1 MNANDFLK
9 GTDRNFG
16 AKVKAG
22 YTSDN
27 LEWQKSAYAFGRSN
41 QWDVVFGVSRRDSGA
56 STNSLTGKRSKAD
69 IDAYS
74 TAAFGK
80 ASFMP
85 NDANVLSLSYN
96 FDRANSKA
104 IRSIAMN
111 SNASPA
117 NGSSNEATSGISPQ
131 PFNTPTPNSTTSILI
146 LGAASIPKISSTP

>member
-1 MNANDFLK
+1 M
-9 GTDRNFG
+9 TTCRDRNFG

-96 FDRANSKA
+96 FDRANSESDTFYRYEQQRVTGKWEFERGDLWNLTA
-104 IRSIAMN
+104 A
-111 SNASPA
+111 
-117 NGSSNEATSGISPQ
+117 
-131 PFNTPTPNSTTSILI
+131 FNTPTPNSTTSILI
-146 LGAASIPKISSTP
+146 LGAASIPKINSTP